1 MLLNWPLFT
10 TYINVAKMRTLEI
23 QSKVVLSRRKTW
35 FEVTKEF
42 FFARFLEKTLY
53 KYLIVHVIHYLIFKN
68 AFENEKKLIV
78 IEKNCQLKRSVH
90 SKPADGSVN
99 ASMMLGNWN
108 VVWKKN

>member
-10 TYINVAKMRTLEI
+10 TYMNVANIRTFET
-23 QSKVVLSRRKTW
+23 QSKEVLRRRNTW
-35 FEVTKEF
+35 FVVSKEF
-42 FFARFLEKTLY
+42 FFARFLVKTLY
-53 KYLIVHVIHYLIFKN
+53 RYLIVHVIHYLIFKN